1 MVAYIYLP
9 FSFYTRVN
17 NEGIMD
23 GIYILKNKAKII
35 SEEIKQ
41 NTKNTLSDIEI
52 QANPHLSA
60 IFQNR

>member
-1 MVAYIYLP
+1 MAAYIYLP

-23 GIYILKNKAKII
+23 GIQIFRNKAKII

-52 QANPHLSA
+52 QANSHLSA